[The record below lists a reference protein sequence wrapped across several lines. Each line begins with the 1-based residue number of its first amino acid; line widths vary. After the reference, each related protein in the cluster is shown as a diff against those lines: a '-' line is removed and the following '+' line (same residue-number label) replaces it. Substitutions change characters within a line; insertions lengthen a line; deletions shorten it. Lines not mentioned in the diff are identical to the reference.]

1 MKLLLTGDSIIA
13 RKECLKEPRI
23 NAKMKEKMPGTNL
36 VNTAVSG
43 INSGAFYAL
52 LPDLVLKAEHCDK
65 LILLLGTNDL
75 AMHKKVPVTQFKKN
89 MSLIIS
95 SVICLYYPQNVI
107 LISPPAVDETRQKNR
122 INREI
127 AIYTAELIKL
137 AETYNLYFIN
147 LFQAMIK
154 RGDLKNLCQAQ
165 LNDGLHFGTEGY
177 QLFIRFTGKRITKLK
192 NTPLFCLL

>member
-13 RKECLKEPRI
+13 RKEGLKVPHI
-23 NAKMKEKMPGTNL
+23 SVAIKEKIPGSKL

-52 LPDLVLKAEHCDK
+52 LPDLVLKVERCDK

-137 AETYNLYFIN
+137 AETYNLHFID

-154 RGDLKNLCQAQ
+154 HGDLKTLCQGQ
-165 LNDGLHFGTEGY
+165 LNDGMHFGTERY
-177 QLFIRFTGKRITKLK
+177 QFLSDLLVKELLIT
-192 NTPLFCLL
+192 

>member
-13 RKECLKEPRI
+13 RKEGLKEPRI
-23 NAKMKEKMPGTNL
+23 NAEIKEKIPGTNL

-52 LPDLVLKAEHCDK
+52 LPDLVLKVERCDK

-75 AMHKKVPVTQFKKN
+75 ALHKNVPVTQFSKN

-107 LISPPAVDETRQKNR
+107 LISRPAVDETRQKNR

-137 AETYNLYFIN
+137 AETYNLHFIN

-154 RGDLKNLCQAQ
+154 RGDLTNLCRGQ
-165 LNDGLHFGTEGY
+165 LNDGLHFGAEGY
-177 QLFIRFTGKRITKLK
+177 QFLSDLLVKELLIT
-192 NTPLFCLL
+192 

>member
-13 RKECLKEPRI
+13 RKEGLKVPHI
-23 NAKMKEKMPGTNL
+23 NVAIKEKIPGSKV

-52 LPDLVLKAEHCDK
+52 LPDLVLKVERCDK

-95 SVICLYYPQNVI
+95 SVICLYHPQNVI

-137 AETYNLYFIN
+137 AETYNLHFIN

-154 RGDLKNLCQAQ
+154 RGDLTNLCRGQ
-165 LNDGLHFGTEGY
+165 LNDGLHFGAEGY
-177 QLFIRFTGKRITKLK
+177 QFLSDLLVKELLIT
-192 NTPLFCLL
+192 